1 VNTQNFAATT
11 RYATPARKALP
22 GDSVAVMVIHFGDGA
37 SVKSFVAG
45 VLLADHVGPVIASMA
60 MATASVGLGG
70 RLLAMAYTLLATGIP
85 ATFLII
91 SIRSE
96 RAQTKLTDSTSWV
109 LQHRRMLASWIGL
122 VLGTLL
128 VADGT
133 IGLLLL

>member
-1 VNTQNFAATT
+1 
-11 RYATPARKALP
+11 
-22 GDSVAVMVIHFGDGA
+22 
-37 SVKSFVAG
+37 
-45 VLLADHVGPVIASMA
+45 
-60 MATASVGLGG
+60 
-70 RLLAMAYTLLATGIP
+70 MAYTLLATGIP
-85 ATFLII
+85 ETFLII